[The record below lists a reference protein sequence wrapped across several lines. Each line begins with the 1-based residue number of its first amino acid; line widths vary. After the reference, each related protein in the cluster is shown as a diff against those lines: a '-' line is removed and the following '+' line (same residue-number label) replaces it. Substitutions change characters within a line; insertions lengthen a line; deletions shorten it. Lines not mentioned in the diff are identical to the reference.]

1 MPVLIFEDKDERLKF
16 EKWVAA
22 NQDLRSKL
30 VSDIENNAVFQH
42 ICAKEQ
48 QDGKPEY
55 GVLDVAVSFG
65 FYKKWT
71 EERS

>member
-1 MPVLIFEDKDERLKF
+1 M
-16 EKWVAA
+16 
-22 NQDLRSKL
+22 
-30 VSDIENNAVFQH
+30 SDIENNAVFQH